1 MHTVI
6 IEKNDSQQRLDR
18 FLKKYFKRAPLSTIQ
33 KIIRKKMIRVNGKE
47 SVFEKVV
54 RNLGIEHI
62 RTRPYSITRNYLLKY
77 AGAKSIYNS

>member
-33 KIIRKKMIRVNGKE
+33 KIIRKKMIRVKRKTC
-47 SVFEKVV
+47 FCTIYV
-54 RNLGIEHI
+54 R
-62 RTRPYSITRNYLLKY
+62 K
-77 AGAKSIYNS
+77 

>member
-33 KIIRKKMIRVNGKE
+33 KIIRKKMIRVNGKHVSAQYMLE
-47 SVFEKVV
+47 SKDQLDIYIADEMIQKWIEEK
-54 RNLGIEHI
+54 
-62 RTRPYSITRNYLLKY
+62 T
-77 AGAKSIYNS
+77 IYE